1 MRKPTFYGW
10 CYNPKRVQFYIFQ
23 KNYENGFNA
32 VMESKIF
39 NYYKVLWEQLFLKL
53 RISPQFLNRKN
64 ELIIISEI
72 LNGSFDLLT
81 NSNFFFFILVV

>member
-1 MRKPTFYGW
+1 
-10 CYNPKRVQFYIFQ
+10 
-23 KNYENGFNA
+23 
-32 VMESKIF
+32 MESKIF

-72 LNGSFDLLT
+72 SNGSFDLLT
-81 NSNFFFFILVV
+81 NSNFFFFLSGCLI